1 MAEILVV
8 RHGQASFGADN
19 YDELSDLGRKQGQ
32 LLGET
37 LRAMGWQPDRA
48 ITGSLARQKQTL
60 EEMGFSVQ
68 AEEHSGWNEYDFHD
82 LLNQRFGGQAPDDV
96 ITDRKTHFRALRDTL
111 AEWQDGGIQS
121 ARETWAQFTARV
133 EAARSHAAACD
144 AERILVV
151 SSGGVIARL
160 VAATLEVPDRQMIT
174 LNLQVKNTSLT
185 RFISSKRRFF
195 LHEFNSVPQFH
206 DAARAELMSYS

>member
-19 YDELSDLGRKQGQ
+19 YDELSDLGRQQ
-32 LLGET
+32 SRLLGET
-37 LRAMGWQPDRA
+37 LRAMGWEPDRA

-60 EEMGFSVQ
+60 DEMGFSIPK
-68 AEEHSGWNEYDFHD
+68 EEHAGWNEYDFHN
-82 LLNQRFGGQAPDDV
+82 LLHQRFGGKAPDDV
-96 ITDRKTHFRALRDTL
+96 ITDRKTHFRALKETL
-111 AEWQDGGIQS
+111 AEWQEGGIS
-121 ARETWAQFTARV
+121 TAGESWTEFTARV
-133 EAARSHAAACD
+133 EAARSHAAD
-144 AERILVV
+144 TSAERILVV

-160 VAATLEVPDRQMIT
+160 VAATLEVPNRQMIT
-174 LNLQVKNTSLT
+174 LNLQVKNTSVT
-185 RFISSKRRFF
+185 RFIASKGRFY